1 MLRRAAVNR
10 FEHRMLIANVPAR
23 GHAHP
28 SLQDRGEIRC
38 DIAEQVRCD
47 RDIVDLGRSN
57 EPLLE
62 RVDVRV
68 VLLDRRVPRRDLIV
82 DLTEELASGG
92 DVRLVHA
99 RHPMLP
105 IRWRALSLFRYFEGE
120 SDHTLGPLP
129 RDDTAVYREFLHPA
143 PIEEAAGRRVQ
154 SLRVLPNDDEIHLPR
169 LPHKLESVVDLVPDV
184 RVEFGRSHVRVQ
196 VQAETQ
202 SEDHADSGDV
212 AGVGVVFG
220 LRFGLDLYANVRP
233 TKLYPNVRHK
243 IHDGFKLVW
252 EPGKVDFVIVRE
264 NTEGLYTPTRGFLDR
279 GGVKELAVDSRV
291 ITRKGAERV
300 IRFAFELSKQ
310 RNGAPSDQKRRVT
323 CVDKSNVTAGCKLF
337 RQVYDEVAARYPTIQ
352 KDYAYIDA
360 FQQWLIRSPEVYDVA
375 VTSNLFGDIATDLAA
390 VLQGGMGIAAGGN
403 IGDQHAM
410 FEPIHGSA
418 PKHAGKDEVNPI
430 AMILAV
436 QMMLD
441 WLGRKKGDESMRE
454 AATAIEQAVETT
466 LKKGTVLTYDLGG
479 FAKCSEVGTAIA
491 SAVSRPRKKS

>member
-1 MLRRAAVNR
+1 M
-10 FEHRMLIANVPAR
+10 
-23 GHAHP
+23 AHK
-28 SLQDRGEIRC
+28 L
-38 DIAEQVRCD
+38 
-47 RDIVDLGRSN
+47 
-57 EPLLE
+57 
-62 RVDVRV
+62 
-68 VLLDRRVPRRDLIV
+68 VLLAGDGTGPEVMREAVKILKAVQDAFGLSFDTIPFP
-82 DLTEELASGG
+82 AGG
-92 DVRLVHA
+92 QYFLDTGAEWPDGAFESCKAADAILLGAVG
-99 RHPMLP
+99 LP
-105 IRWRALSLFRYFEGE
+105 E
-120 SDHTLGPLP
+120 
-129 RDDTAVYREFLHPA
+129 VN
-143 PIEEAAGRRVQ
+143 
-154 SLRVLPNDDEIHLPR
+154 LPNG
-169 LPHKLESVVDLVPDV
+169 DL
-184 RVEFGRSHVRVQ
+184 
-196 VQAETQ
+196 
-202 SEDHADSGDV
+202 

-300 IRFAFELSKQ
+300 IRFAFEVSKQ
-310 RNGAPSDQKRRVT
+310 RKGAPADRKHRVT

-375 VTSNLFGDIATDLAA
+375 VTSNVFGDIATDLAA
-390 VLQGGMGIAAGGN
+390 VLQGGMGMAAGGN

-430 AMILAV
+430 AMIFAV

-441 WLGRKKGDESMRE
+441 WLGRKEGGESKRG
-454 AATAIEQAVETT
+454 AP
-466 LKKGTVLTYDLGG
+466 
-479 FAKCSEVGTAIA
+479 TAIA
-491 SAVSRPRKKS
+491 QSAEESLKNGNFVTE